1 MIVLGVSIKYIC
13 VFENTVHE
21 IPLTKVKDG
30 KMEAPIFSNQSVL
43 KMEMVYETKNRKP
56 NKILRIIF
64 NNILFNSDGI
74 YDYGAASVSKEF
86 QVKLEYIMSG
96 IGLESSPLPIPIAPV
111 IPSNK
116 EVELLKNHLNNKY
129 PLLLFNSP
137 YALEEAINQSKVQHQ
152 EDVVK
157 MKDTHRD

>member
-74 YDYGAASVSKEF
+74 YGYRSAYVSKEF
-86 QVKLEYIMSG
+86 QVK
-96 IGLESSPLPIPIAPV
+96 
-111 IPSNK
+111 
-116 EVELLKNHLNNKY
+116 
-129 PLLLFNSP
+129 
-137 YALEEAINQSKVQHQ
+137 
-152 EDVVK
+152 
-157 MKDTHRD
+157 